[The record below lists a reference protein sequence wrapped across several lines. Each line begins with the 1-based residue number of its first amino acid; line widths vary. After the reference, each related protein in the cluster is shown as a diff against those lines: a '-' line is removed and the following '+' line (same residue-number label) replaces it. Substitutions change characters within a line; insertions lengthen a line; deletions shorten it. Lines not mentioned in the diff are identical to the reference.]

1 MEAVFPFFCRDFA
14 LKGKSMEN
22 SSNMKSL
29 GNRSFFRK
37 FSTALSVPVFLAS
50 ANLLSAANA
59 EGGRGEAWQDFQVNN
74 PGLDK
79 QELKQMFKQEWRE
92 QKQLDKLDDIRDQIQ
107 NNLPQNNI
115 QSVVPQINN
124 IQNLNKNDFAT
135 KAEFKAYKDALKEN
149 NLTENINKT
158 FQQTETNKIINVNH
172 GFSLD
177 LTSAV
182 ESITLGNNLF
192 KEQQSVTINVGGQE
206 KTLNAGSK
214 VTAAEYVAA
223 KQALVAGG
231 QSVHLDA
238 EGRAIGGSVDLSALT
253 TGNNNM
259 KVDDLVVPVDVIA
272 SGNFG
277 KGGDVKIQGDLVNS
291 GSINAFAD
299 GGKVNAWIFAD
310 NITNNSGAEINST
323 VSDLTLSADND
334 FNNYGSITATGNL
347 TVAAGG
353 SLTNSGSISAQQH
366 LNVFSPNVINTGSI
380 ASTQAD
386 VTFDAIA
393 SGMNINNTNGTIA
406 ALNGAIN
413 IREAGY
419 TESFNSLVTG
429 GDLLSEELNVH
440 TGGGMAEVFVNQL
453 TGVVNAEGTGAH
465 VSADTSVLTI
475 GNQCLIGDPTYFN
488 TGDIV
493 LDGDIV
499 VGEALAIIAGG
510 NITATANLSQITAR
524 DLAGQG
530 YDIAIIAGANI
541 TGSPTGPTPTPLPAQ
556 GAIPTGNATSSV
568 TFDGADPDGG
578 SVDFSGANASLVI
591 SSQSTTGDLFGGSV
605 SIVAYTNN
613 GTGGQVTLPFDSV
626 INTGGSGTEASGNV
640 FVLGS
645 AGVSL
650 GQIDTL
656 GSGGGTVAIYTA
668 QPIFT
673 EDTSMTFNVNGVVTS
688 GNGLFRGT
696 LGSGEITVNDIQSH
710 GKVFLES
717 RGNIVAESI
726 VTENGSIHVENSDLS
741 TANITINGA
750 LTAGGDQII
759 ELLSGSSATLTVNS
773 TLNAHNLTIGTGTLN
788 FTAISVLSANQDSSG
803 EGGSIIITANT
814 VTVPGGLMNLSATGT
829 GSGDGGNINLT
840 LFSPSAVDVSSS
852 GQFTFDAG
860 AAGTGNGG
868 QVTAFFGGDVTL
880 GVGGIVGSS
889 AASGGGASV
898 SSNGDITVNSGG
910 INVAGADGD
919 GARVSLRAGLD
930 GSGVL
935 TINDA
940 AFLTHA
946 NASGANGSGGSM
958 RLEANSIVGPGH
970 ITLQATGQGTGDGGS
985 ATLNL
990 TSISPVTVGTTGQYS
1005 FDVRAFGSGDGG
1017 VATGTFGGAVDLN
1030 DGGVLGGGGGNGGGA
1045 VISAGGDL
1053 VARFNSIQVQ
1063 GGDGDGALVSLKAGE
1078 SGIGSLFFDS
1088 TDMLGQAN
1096 ATGANGDGG
1105 SIILS
1110 GTTSIF
1116 FDSALTAPL
1125 TLTANGVGTGDG
1137 GFISYRTNSTDATF
1151 IVDPNAIIKAPKPP
1165 VNFLQLSA
1173 ESGSAGG
1180 HGGGIDVAVGGNLT
1194 VDPLFMTAGPQ
1205 AVVGDWDGA
1214 FYSLQAGTTAL
1225 KGGALVIT
1233 GSINANGVNDG
1244 LGGVIALSSRSSTA
1258 FVVGG
1263 TKAPKNGILGTLS
1276 AVGDNGFIA
1285 INNGLGSVT
1294 IAQNGA
1300 MTADSIMLSTGG
1312 KGSITTATGVVVTAA
1327 SDLTLIA
1334 GTGSIGG
1341 KKPMLINTA
1350 DLVAQTNGFVGL
1362 QNVSTT
1368 VPIVVHDSSG
1378 GLGFTL
1384 RTDSATILF
1393 DILVGNKGSITITQ
1407 GPNSGLLE
1415 VADVGLLTAF
1425 NGGITLQNLDT
1436 VGGSIRIGT
1445 EALVQTLGKGKPVVL
1460 SFGAVIPKK
1469 GTNPYVPPGPAPD
1482 GIDAINTGKGI
1493 VFFGTPGT
1501 VTAEVPSETAT
1512 VHAKGVN
1519 VIFNSVNN
1527 RPIILGEGSIVLADP
1542 PVRTPDPSS
1551 VRSFAS
1557 FTESAPVDNQTVVKV
1572 GEGETS
1578 KFTSDL
1584 SVLNLTVSPQAQAAT
1599 NATLMTASN
1608 APAMPSIRVASQS
1621 SDEDDSYAVGYCGTT
1636 GEIDGAIC
1644 SDNQFVAGRISDTTS
1659 VKSVAHSER
1668 VSIKSGN
1675 VLFVP
1680 SSDTVVDTPYGIVR
1694 VGAKS
1699 VALVS
1704 VTPAGLAVYDL
1715 DDKHKGAVVLESNG
1729 HNLVLSPGCHAMVTP
1744 HHEAQFAQINAIET
1758 IAHRNLTSALKNGM
1772 RAHTSEFSVISAM
1785 DTVRPV
1791 KALFKALHPKGKQVA
1806 DHMLKTSA
1814 IVMHLGSGGKYQ
1826 HYFKPRLTAMK

>member
-1 MEAVFPFFCRDFA
+1 
-14 LKGKSMEN
+14 MEN
-22 SSNMKSL
+22 SSSMKSL
-29 GNRSFFRK
+29 SNRSFFRK

-50 ANLLSAANA
+50 ANLLSAAQA
-59 EGGRGEAWQDFQVNN
+59 EGGRGEAWQDFQQNN

-124 IQNLNKNDFAT
+124 VQNFNKNDFAT

-192 KEQQSVTINVGGQE
+192 KEQQSVTIKVGGQE

-231 QSVHLDA
+231 QSVHLDS

-310 NITNNSGAEINST
+310 NIINNSGAEINST
-323 VSDLTLSADND
+323 VSDLTLSADNA
-334 FNNYGSITATGNL
+334 FSNYGSITATGNL
-347 TVAAGG
+347 TVAAGS

-488 TGDIV
+488 TNDIV

-510 NITATANLSQITAR
+510 NITATAGLTQIIAR
-524 DLAGQG
+524 DGSGQG

-541 TGSPTGPTPTPLPAQ
+541 TGSPTGPTPDAPTPLPEQ
-556 GAIPTGNATSSV
+556 TTTPLNITGNATSSV
-568 TFDGADPDGG
+568 TFDGADTDGG
-578 SVDFSGANASLVI
+578 NVDFSDANASLVI
-591 SSQSTTGDLFGGSV
+591 SSQSTTGDLLGGSV
-605 SIVAYTNN
+605 SIVAYANN

-626 INTGGSGTEASGNV
+626 INTGGSGTAASGNV
-640 FVLGS
+640 LVLGS

-650 GQIDTL
+650 GQIDTS

-673 EDTSMTFNVNGVVTS
+673 DDTSMTFNVNGVVTS
-688 GNGLFRGT
+688 DNAFFRGT
-696 LGSGEITVNDIQSH
+696 LGSGEIIVNDIQSH

-726 VTENGSIHVENSDLS
+726 VTGNGSIHVENSDSS
-741 TANITINGA
+741 TSNITINGA
-750 LTAGGDQII
+750 MTAGGEQSI

-773 TLNAHNLTIGTGTLN
+773 TLNAHSLTIGTGALN
-788 FTAISVLSANQDSSG
+788 LTAISSLSANPDSSG

-868 QVTAFFGGDVTL
+868 QVTAFFGGDVIL
-880 GVGGIVGSS
+880 GVDGIIASS

-898 SSNGDITVNSGG
+898 SSSGDITVNTDG
-910 INVAGADGD
+910 IDVAGADGD

-935 TINDA
+935 TINDG
-940 AFLTHA
+940 AFLTQA
-946 NASGANGSGGSM
+946 NATGANGNGGLM
-958 RLEANSIVGPGH
+958 RLEANSILAPGH
-970 ITLQATGQGTGDGGS
+970 ITLEATGQGTGDGGS

-990 TSISPVTVGTTGQYS
+990 TSISPVTVATSGQYS
-1005 FDVRAFGSGDGG
+1005 FDVRALGSGDGG
-1017 VATGTFGGAVDLN
+1017 VAIGTFGGSVDLN

-1045 VISAGGDL
+1045 AISAGGDL
-1053 VARFNSIQVQ
+1053 IARLNSIQVQ

-1078 SGIGSLFFDS
+1078 SGVGSLFFDS

-1096 ATGANGDGG
+1096 ATGANGNGG

-1110 GTTSIF
+1110 GTTSIV
-1116 FDSALTAPL
+1116 FDSSLAVPL
-1125 TLTANGVGTGDG
+1125 TLTANGAGTGDG
-1137 GFISYRTNSTDATF
+1137 GFISYRTNSTAATF

-1194 VDPLFMTAGPQ
+1194 VNSLFMTAGPQ

-1285 INNGLGSVT
+1285 INNGLGSVS

-1312 KGSITTATGVVVTAA
+1312 KGSITAATGVVVTAA

-1350 DLVAQTNGFVGL
+1350 DLVAQTNGFVVL

-1384 RTDSATILF
+1384 RTNSATTLF

-1501 VTAEVPSETAT
+1501 VTAEVPSETAI

-1557 FTESAPVDNQTVVKV
+1557 FTMPAPVDSQTVVKV

-1608 APAMPSIRVASQS
+1608 APAMPNIRTASQS
-1621 SDEDDSYAVGYCGTT
+1621 SDDDDSYAVGYCGTT

-1785 DTVRPV
+1785 DTVRPI
-1791 KALFKALHPKGKQVA
+1791 KAMFKTLHPKGKQVA

-1814 IVMHLGSGGKYQ
+1814 IVLQLGSGGKYQ
-1826 HYFKPRLTAMK
+1826 HYFKPRFTAMK